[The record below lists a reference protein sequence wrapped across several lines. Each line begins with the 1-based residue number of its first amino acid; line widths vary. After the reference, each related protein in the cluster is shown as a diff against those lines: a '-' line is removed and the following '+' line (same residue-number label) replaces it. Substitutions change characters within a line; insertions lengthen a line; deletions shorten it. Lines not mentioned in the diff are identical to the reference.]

1 MLQSMGLQR
10 VGHERATEL
19 NFYWSRLSLELFS
32 SLAVNYDVC
41 FLFLIDSQQTSI
53 SLPCLDFYYDE

>member
-32 SLAVNYDVC
+32 SLAINYDVC